1 MQLYTPYLF
10 KFARFKFQSV
20 EAYFGNSSSD
30 GKLVSGCQIKNK
42 CSAEAKDPLFIKLNF
57 QYVIDN

>member
-42 CSAEAKDPLFIKLNF
+42 CSAEAKDPLH
-57 QYVIDN
+57 